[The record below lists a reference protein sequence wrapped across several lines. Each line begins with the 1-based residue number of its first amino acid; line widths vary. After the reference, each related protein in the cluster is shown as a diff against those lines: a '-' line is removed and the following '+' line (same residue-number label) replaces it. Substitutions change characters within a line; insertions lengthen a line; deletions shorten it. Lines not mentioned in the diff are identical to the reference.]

1 MADSYLVFISHSSKD
16 KWIARQMA
24 RLIEERGKSL
34 RVKTFLDEKD
44 IEGGDS
50 IPGEIRESIQRCDE
64 LLVLL
69 SPYSVDRPWV
79 LIEIGAAWGL
89 DKRIVAITDK
99 ISPAD
104 MPDVIEQHKAIDLN
118 DFENYLDQFVA
129 RAREV
134 QANE

>member
-1 MADSYLVFISHSSKD
+1 MPA
-16 KWIARQMA
+16 KWQ
-24 RLIEERGKSL
+24 RLIEERGESL
-34 RVKTFLDEKD
+34 QVKTFLDEKD

-50 IPGEIRESIQRCDE
+50 IPEEIRESIQKCDE

-89 DKRIVAITDK
+89 NKRIVAITDK

-129 RAREV
+129 RARET